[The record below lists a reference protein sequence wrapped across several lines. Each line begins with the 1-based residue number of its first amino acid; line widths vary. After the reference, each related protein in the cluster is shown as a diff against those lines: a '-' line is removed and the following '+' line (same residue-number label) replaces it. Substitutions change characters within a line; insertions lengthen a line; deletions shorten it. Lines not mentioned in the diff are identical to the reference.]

1 MTTLALPLPTEAL
14 AQFCRRWN
22 IRELALFGS
31 VLRADFRR
39 DSDVDVLVAFAD
51 DSNWSPIAHVL
62 MQQELATLLRRPI
75 ALISKR
81 ALEQS
86 SNWVRREAI
95 LNTAQVIVSVDEIG
109 HAPQ

>member
-1 MTTLALPLPTEAL
+1 MRKSRRAALSFVVERYGAPHVVQSHRSSGESLE
-14 AQFCRRWN
+14 
-22 IRELALFGS
+22 
-31 VLRADFRR
+31 
-39 DSDVDVLVAFAD
+39 
-51 DSNWSPIAHVL
+51 IAHVQ

-75 ALISKR
+75 DLISKR